1 MNKLPIFALI
11 LIAGWAINTWA
22 TGTNVYKCGATYS
35 QTPCERAIPV
45 RVDDDRS
52 PDQKKQSDVSTQ
64 QQARTANALEKTR
77 VKEENLA
84 QSEATKLHQA
94 SAKIS
99 TKAET
104 NKKKKAAQEA
114 QDAQK
119 PVLLSPP
126 TGKGK
131 RKKEPEYFTAK
142 AAQAPRAAASAGR
155 K

>member
-1 MNKLPIFALI
+1 M
-11 LIAGWAINTWA
+11 
-22 TGTNVYKCGATYS
+22 
-35 QTPCERAIPV
+35 

-84 QSEATKLHQA
+84 QSEANKLHQA